1 MKVGY
6 DSFVQS
12 ALVKEESGSPIG
24 DNRIG
29 KKVAILVK
37 VDRLGSGGVGRSG
50 KVVACSY
57 AVAFNPVYGL
67 DVREVHNH
75 THEVY
80 GVAGYAAA
88 PAAEAVVTKGHAG
101 TMVVMDGA

>member
-1 MKVGY
+1 
-6 DSFVQS
+6 
-12 ALVKEESGSPIG
+12 
-24 DNRIG
+24 
-29 KKVAILVK
+29 LVK
-37 VDRLGSGGVGRSG
+37 VDRLRYGGVGRSG

-67 DVREVHNH
+67 DVGELHSH

-80 GVAGYAAA
+80 GVAGYVAA
-88 PAAEAVVTKGHAG
+88 PAAEAVAAEGHTG